1 LRHVGFGLG
10 IGGVGTAQAACPAK
24 TNLHNISNLR
34 NINSPDV
41 VTAERRSHHARI
53 VRPESE

>member
-1 LRHVGFGLG
+1 MYALVSASEVSALLKPRVRLKPIF
-10 IGGVGTAQAACPAK
+10 T
-24 TNLHNISNLR
+24 ISNLR